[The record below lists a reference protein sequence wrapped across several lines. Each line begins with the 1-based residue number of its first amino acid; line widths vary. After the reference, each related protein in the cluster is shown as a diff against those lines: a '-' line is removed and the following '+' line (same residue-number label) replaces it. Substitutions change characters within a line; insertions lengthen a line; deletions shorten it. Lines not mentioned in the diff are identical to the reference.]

1 MKRKIDTV
9 LFDFEGTLV
18 DFQWRLKEAV
28 DEVIVTLEKEGC
40 PSNLFGINPSYTHI
54 FNKSVELVPCSK
66 DIQSSKI
73 LNIVSSIFDFYD
85 SDALTRWQLHPHTM
99 EVLNE
104 LKEDSFKL
112 GLVTNIGER
121 AILKA
126 MDKFKLSKIFDV
138 IITRNDVTRLK
149 PDPEGLN
156 SAIEKLNANTEKI
169 VFVGDSYNDIE
180 AARKAGIFSCYL
192 VGGENSQTKNSK
204 FEADYEITSIKHL
217 LIYCSLVNS

>member
-1 MKRKIDTV
+1 MNRINTV
-9 LFDFEGTLV
+9 IFDFEGTLV
-18 DFQWRLKEAV
+18 DFQWQLDQAV
-28 DEVIVTLEKEGC
+28 SEVIVALENAGY
-40 PSNLFGINPSYTHI
+40 PSSLFGINPSYTHI
-54 FNKSVELVPCSK
+54 FNKSIELDPCAK

-73 LNIVSSIFDFYD
+73 LSIVSSIFDFYD

-126 MDKFKLSKIFDV
+126 LDKFKLSKIFDV

-156 SAIEKLNANTEKI
+156 SAIEKLNENTKKI

-192 VGGENSQTKNSK
+192 VGGENMQIKNSK
-204 FEADYEITSIKHL
+204 FEADYEITSIIHL
-217 LIYCSLVNS
+217 LTHCSLVNS

>member
-1 MKRKIDTV
+1 MNRINTV

-18 DFQWRLKEAV
+18 DFQWKLEEAIY
-28 DEVIVTLEKEGC
+28 EVISTLENAGY

-54 FNKSVELVPCSK
+54 FNKSIELVPCAK

-73 LNIVSSIFDFYD
+73 LSIVSSIFDFYD
-85 SDALTRWQLHPHTM
+85 SDALTRWQLHPHTI

-126 MDKFKLSKIFDV
+126 LDKFKLSKIFDV

-156 SAIEKLNANTEKI
+156 SAIEKLNENTKKI

-192 VGGENSQTKNSK
+192 VGGENAQTKNSIT
-204 FEADYEITSIKHL
+204 EADYEITSIIHL
-217 LIYCSLVNS
+217 LTYCSLANS

>member
-1 MKRKIDTV
+1 MNRINTV
-9 LFDFEGTLV
+9 IFDFEGTLV
-18 DFQWRLKEAV
+18 NFQWQLDQAV
-28 DEVIVTLEKEGC
+28 SEVIVALENAGY
-40 PSNLFGINPSYTHI
+40 PSSLFGINPSYTHI
-54 FNKSVELVPCSK
+54 FNKSIELDPCAK

-73 LNIVSSIFDFYD
+73 LSIVSSIFDFYD

-126 MDKFKLSKIFDV
+126 LDKFKLSKIFDV

-156 SAIEKLNANTEKI
+156 SAIEKLNENTKKI

-192 VGGENSQTKNSK
+192 VGGENAQTKNSIT
-204 FEADYEITSIKHL
+204 EADYEITSIIHL
-217 LIYCSLVNS
+217 LTYCSLANS

>member
-1 MKRKIDTV
+1 MKRNINTV

-28 DEVIVTLEKEGC
+28 ADVIVALEKEGY
-40 PSNLFGINPSYTHI
+40 PSNLFGIDPNYTHI
-54 FNKSVELVPCSK
+54 FNKSVELDPCAK

-73 LNIVSSIFDFYD
+73 LSIVSSIFDIYD
-85 SDALTRWQLHPHTM
+85 FDALSRWQLYLDTLK
-99 EVLNE
+99 VLNK
-104 LKEDSFKL
+104 LKSDGYTL
-112 GLVTNIGER
+112 GLVTNIGVKT
-121 AILKA
+121 ITKA
-126 MDKFKLSKIFDV
+126 LDKFELSNIFEV

-156 SAIEKLNANTEKI
+156 SAIEKLNANSKQI